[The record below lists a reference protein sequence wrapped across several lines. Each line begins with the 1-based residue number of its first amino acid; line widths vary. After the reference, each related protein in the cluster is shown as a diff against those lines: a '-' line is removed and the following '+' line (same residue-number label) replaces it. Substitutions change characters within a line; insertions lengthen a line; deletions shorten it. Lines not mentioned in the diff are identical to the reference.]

1 MLGAL
6 VASGGGTL
14 ETQKSPRYTSSLG
27 VKGSFDLN
35 IPGKWTSIDPDAVNE
50 DNFGYGGAAGVVY
63 RVMRDRHWFLEPGLM
78 LSYNDFGIDLLADGY
93 VASARISKYDI
104 VIPLTIGYQFGLFD
118 DKRMNVMTGFEGTV
132 CMGGSISKPV
142 YDTDYSL
149 YGSDGIWR
157 RGDLKWGFG
166 AGFVFDNVE
175 INVMA
180 YLGLVNQLKRPDIA
194 TSRVINENTVRV
206 SLTYYYK

>member
-157 RGDLKWGFG
+157 RGDLKCGFG

-180 YLGLVNQLKRPDIA
+180 YL
-194 TSRVINENTVRV
+194 
-206 SLTYYYK
+206 